1 MQDKDTFSRQFSPL
15 AAGYVPGG
23 LHWAAAESGD
33 APKPVPVNT
42 GVGGEQKGSRR
53 ALLALCKCFR

>member
-33 APKPVPVNT
+33 APQASAREHGCRRKAE
-42 GVGGEQKGSRR
+42 GQQKSPPGP
-53 ALLALCKCFR
+53 L